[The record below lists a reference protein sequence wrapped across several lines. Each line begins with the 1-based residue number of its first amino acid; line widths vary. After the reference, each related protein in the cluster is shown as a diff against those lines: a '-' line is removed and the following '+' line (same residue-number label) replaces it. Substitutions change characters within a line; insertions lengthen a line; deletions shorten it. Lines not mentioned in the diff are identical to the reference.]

1 MIPIIIL
8 AIEDDSDRE
17 LMIDIYTD
25 LHPLM
30 KATAFQ
36 IVKDNGIAEDMVQDT
51 IVDLIGNLNTIRA
64 YERKRLVAYITKAVR
79 NNSLNHYHRKITE
92 EKHSFYSLEEDLA
105 STIPDDSDS
114 PVEAF
119 EISEEYE
126 SLGLAL
132 KRLPEREQTLL
143 HLKYDLEYDDE
154 TIGRIMGIKKNSVR
168 QYLTRAR
175 RFAKE
180 NYLRGDKDE

>member
-25 LHPLM
+25 LRPLM

-36 IVKDNGIAEDMVQDT
+36 IVKDNGIAEDMVHDT
-51 IVDLIGNLNTIRA
+51 IVKLIDRLDSIRD
-64 YERKRLVAYITKAVR
+64 YERQRLVAYITKAVK
-79 NNSLNHYHRKITE
+79 NNSLEYCRRKMAE
-92 EKHSFYSLEEDLA
+92 QKHSSFEDA
-105 STIPDDSDS
+105 AATAIPEDS

-119 EISEEYE
+119 ELSEEYE
-126 SLGLAL
+126 SLGRAL
-132 KRLPEREQTLL
+132 KLLPERERMLL
-143 HLKYDLEYDDE
+143 HLKYDLGYDDE
-154 TIGRIMGIKKNSVR
+154 VSGQIMGINKDSVR

-175 RFAKE
+175 RLAKE

>member
-1 MIPIIIL
+1 MIPMIIF

-36 IVKDNGIAEDMVQDT
+36 IVKDNGIAEDMVHDT
-51 IVDLIGNLNTIRA
+51 IIKLIDRLDSIRD
-64 YERKRLVAYITKAVR
+64 YDRQRLVAYITKAVK
-79 NNSLNHYHRKITE
+79 NNSLEYCRRKMTE
-92 EKHSFYSLEEDLA
+92 QKHSSFEDA
-105 STIPDDSDS
+105 AATVIAEDSS
-114 PVEAF
+114 VEAF
-119 EISEEYE
+119 ELSEEYE
-126 SLGLAL
+126 NLGLAL

-143 HLKYDLEYDDE
+143 HLKYDMEYDDE
-154 TIGRIMGIKKNSVR
+154 TIGQIMGIKKDSVR

-175 RFAKE
+175 RLAKE
-180 NYLRGDKDE
+180 NYVRGDKDE